1 MPFEHGW
8 LAQRFICIGAAI
20 TDLQPGKMVIVVDDV
35 DCNLG
40 EVNCFGRAF
49 NGGNHDPFGRCFADA
64 GAQAKFVVG
73 AKFL

>member
-35 DCNLG
+35 DCENVSG
-40 EVNCFGRAF
+40 RSKPATSGRIKTSHFEVR
-49 NGGNHDPFGRCFADA
+49 
-64 GAQAKFVVG
+64 
-73 AKFL
+73 